1 MKEGPIFASFSA
13 ALAPRAN
20 SFLLHQTRAAKGR
33 MHRCR
38 RPKVTPGCA
47 VAYANVPALR
57 GEAVL
62 CLLIRGHAR
71 ARETTRK
78 GGHPGIPSESRSNL
92 TCWLA
97 RHPAKTI

>member
-33 MHRCR
+33 MYSCR

-47 VAYANVPALR
+47 AAYANVPALR
-57 GEAVL
+57 DESVV

-97 RHPAKTI
+97 QRPAKTI

>member
-1 MKEGPIFASFSA
+1 MKEGPIFASFSSR
-13 ALAPRAN
+13 LQPRAN
-20 SFLLHQTRAAKGR
+20 FVLLRQKQPAKGR

-38 RPKVTPGCA
+38 RPKVMPGFA
-47 VAYANVPALR
+47 VAYANVPALP

-97 RHPAKTI
+97 QRPAKTI